1 MKSVMIADQSIRLIH
16 ATTDLARAQAI
27 ALRLQDDGHDHRSK
41 IILENALL
49 ADYGRNF
56 FDRKEESPAI
66 NLNQLTTRFDPED
79 HTLHEELLKLAR
91 IKARQLQN
99 GIALDHPVADKLLG
113 GLCLEKVVDHI
124 HKVRRAITIQLYPH
138 LADDPKAL
146 NLMVGPL
153 QIEDQS

>member
-1 MKSVMIADQSIRLIH
+1 MIVDSSIRLIH

-27 ALRLQDDGHDHRSK
+27 ALRLQDEGHDQRSK
-41 IILENALL
+41 IILEGALL
-49 ADYGRNF
+49 ADYARNF

-66 NLNQLTTRFDPED
+66 NLNQLTTRFDPEN

-99 GIALDHPVADKLLG
+99 GIALDRPVADKLLG
-113 GLCLEKVVDHI
+113 GLCLDRVIEHI
-124 HKVRRAITIQLYPH
+124 HKIRRAVTIELYPH

-146 NLMVGPL
+146 NLMIGPL
-153 QIEDQS
+153 QDKGQS

>member
-1 MKSVMIADQSIRLIH
+1 MTGDRSIRMIH

-27 ALRLQDDGHDHRSK
+27 ALRLQDEDHDQRSM
-41 IILENALL
+41 IILEGALL

-56 FDRKEESPAI
+56 FEREEESPAI
-66 NLNQLTTRFDPED
+66 DLDQLSARFDPED

-99 GIALDHPVADKLLG
+99 GIALDQPVADKLLG
-113 GLCLEKVVDHI
+113 GLCLAKVSDHI
-124 HKVRRAITIQLYPH
+124 HTIRRAITIELYPH

-146 NLMVGPL
+146 NLMIGPL
-153 QIEDQS
+153 QIEE